1 MPARWATTRLQNVQR
16 RGRRFAGYLLDLT
29 AFFLAAF
36 LAFDLRFD
44 GALPSQYVHAV
55 KIAVFV
61 WAAAKSM
68 AFIVFAVRW
77 GHWRYTSTSDVVR
90 ILLANSLGSLLGGT
104 LIYAL
109 LGTWGVPRSIYILEW
124 QISCLLTLGARFA
137 VRLVVAARTVHP
149 SGGKQV
155 RTLIYGA
162 GAAGLA
168 LVRELEQNESL
179 KYEVVGLLD
188 DDPRKG
194 DLVFQ
199 GKRVLGTGES
209 LSKWVEKHRIKQLL
223 IAIPSAT
230 GPQMVRILQFATDA
244 KMEYKM
250 VPSLGELLQD
260 ADLGRQ
266 IRDVA
271 VEDLLGRKARAA

>member
-109 LGTWGVPRSIYILEW
+109 LGTWERSALNLYLGVADFVPSNSGSEICSSLGRSCSHRSI
-124 QISCLLTLGARFA
+124 
-137 VRLVVAARTVHP
+137 P
-149 SGGKQV
+149 
-155 RTLIYGA
+155 
-162 GAAGLA
+162 
-168 LVRELEQNESL
+168 
-179 KYEVVGLLD
+179 
-188 DDPRKG
+188 
-194 DLVFQ
+194 Q
-199 GKRVLGTGES
+199 GVNR
-209 LSKWVEKHRIKQLL
+209 
-223 IAIPSAT
+223 
-230 GPQMVRILQFATDA
+230 
-244 KMEYKM
+244 
-250 VPSLGELLQD
+250 
-260 ADLGRQ
+260 
-266 IRDVA
+266 
-271 VEDLLGRKARAA
+271 